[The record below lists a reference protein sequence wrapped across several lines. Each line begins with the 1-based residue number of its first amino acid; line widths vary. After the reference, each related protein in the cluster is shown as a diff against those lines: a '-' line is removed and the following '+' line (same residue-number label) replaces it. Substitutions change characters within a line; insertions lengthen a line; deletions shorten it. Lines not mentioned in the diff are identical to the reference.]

1 VLRRRGRRSEASGE
15 DGTVKTRPR
24 RGRRGR
30 GRVLPYRM
38 TRPCNR
44 GPFLK
49 EWKYL
54 CNRRNIF
61 IVDKQAL
68 FSKSETGEAFP
79 LCK

>member
-1 VLRRRGRRSEASGE
+1 
-15 DGTVKTRPR
+15 
-24 RGRRGR
+24 
-30 GRVLPYRM
+30 VLPYRM
-38 TRPCNR
+38 TRPRNR